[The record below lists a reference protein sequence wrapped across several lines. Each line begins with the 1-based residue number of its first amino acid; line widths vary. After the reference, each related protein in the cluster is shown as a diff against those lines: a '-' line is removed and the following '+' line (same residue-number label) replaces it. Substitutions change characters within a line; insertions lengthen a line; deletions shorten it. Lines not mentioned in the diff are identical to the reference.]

1 MSVKIQLRRGTESN
15 LPTLDT
21 GEAGFTTDTHKLY
34 IGSSSGNIQIG
45 ISNILTDEIT
55 QTNHGFDDD
64 FIYHNG
70 TQWTKAIADSDDHTA
85 THFAVNIDANTFQL
99 ISMGEIDSTGMTDDQ
114 SDALVAGEYYF
125 LSQTSAGK
133 ISRSK
138 PSTGIVQ
145 SVLKANGT
153 NDATIIIS
161 NPVEPTDTVDGG
173 SF

>member
-1 MSVKIQLRRGTESN
+1 
-15 LPTLDT
+15 
-21 GEAGFTTDTHKLY
+21 
-34 IGSSSGNIQIG
+34 
-45 ISNILTDEIT
+45 
-55 QTNHGFDDD
+55 
-64 FIYHNG
+64 
-70 TQWTKAIADSDDHTA
+70 
-85 THFAVNIDANTFQL
+85 
-99 ISMGEIDSTGMTDDQ
+99 MGEIDSTGMTDDQ